1 MSSSPM
7 IAEPTSQPRF
17 QLPGLNLPL
26 NWTPH
31 AKYLKIDDPEYD
43 YASFARMRKTPRT
56 IEVAAQGDGKDLFR
70 TALSDTDIQN
80 GKTS

>member
-1 MSSSPM
+1 MFSSSTTT
-7 IAEPTSQPRF
+7 ETTSQPRF

-31 AKYLKIDDPEYD
+31 AKYLKIDEPDYD
-43 YASFARMRKTPRT
+43 YRTFARERKTPRK
-56 IEVAAQGDGKDLFR
+56 IEVPAQGDGKDLFR
-70 TALSDTDIQN
+70 TALSDADVQD